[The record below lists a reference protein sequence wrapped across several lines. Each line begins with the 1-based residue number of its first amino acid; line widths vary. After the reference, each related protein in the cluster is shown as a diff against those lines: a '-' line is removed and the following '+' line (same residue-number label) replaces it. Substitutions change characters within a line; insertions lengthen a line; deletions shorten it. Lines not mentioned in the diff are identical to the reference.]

1 MKKLHRSSSNKRL
14 AGIMGGLGELLNVDA
29 TILRVVYFIATLFT
43 GFFPLMLIYF
53 AAYFIIP
60 EEGS

>member
-1 MKKLHRSSSNKRL
+1 MKKLYRSTSDKKL
-14 AGIMGGLGELLNVDA
+14 GGILGGLGEMLNVDVS
-29 TILRVVYFIATLFT
+29 ILRIVYFLVTLFT
-43 GFFPLMLIYF
+43 GFFPFILIYL